1 MEVFI
6 LDGPAFV
13 KWIETMLI
21 LNDISKE
28 TFYSESGISTANMTQ
43 WRAGDYNPSKKSI
56 EKAERFFEN
65 RQKEKPATENG
76 SGHSEIDFIVSQ
88 LTPANQTKLLEL
100 ARLYLDHQRKTEE
113 SL

>member
-1 MEVFI
+1 M
-6 LDGPAFV
+6 DGPAFV

-65 RQKEKPATENG
+65 RQKEKPVLGTEAGLTENQIRAI
-76 SGHSEIDFIVSQ
+76 EKIKNM
-88 LTPANQTKLLEL
+88 PPEEL
-100 ARLYLDHQRKTEE
+100 AKKMAALEAVLDM
-113 SL
+113 

>member
-1 MEVFI
+1 M
-6 LDGPAFV
+6 DGPAFV

-65 RQKEKPATENG
+65 RQKEKPAL
-76 SGHSEIDFIVSQ
+76 SEEDERKAVDEFLDG
-88 LTPANQTKLLEL
+88 LTPAELVDLISKASAKLKGDGVL
-100 ARLYLDHQRKTEE
+100 
-113 SL
+113 

>member
-1 MEVFI
+1 
-6 LDGPAFV
+6 
-13 KWIETMLI
+13 MLI

-65 RQKEKPATENG
+65 RQKEKPTTPEGSELNLSDMELLSAFKQSDEAT
-76 SGHSEIDFIVSQ
+76 Q
-88 LTPANQTKLLEL
+88 EL
-100 ARLYLDHQRKTEE
+100 IRRVLGLK
-113 SL
+113 

>member
-6 LDGPAFV
+6 LEGPAFV

-21 LNDISKE
+21 QNDISKE

-43 WRAGDYNPSKKSI
+43 WRAGDYNPSKKSV
-56 EKAERFFEN
+56 EKAKRFFES
-65 RQKEKPATENG
+65 RQKEKPTTENG
-76 SGHSEIDFIVSQ
+76 SGQSEIDFIFSQ

-113 SL
+113 NL